1 MPLIADF
8 PLQLIYIY
16 IIPQILVN
24 EMTHKNRD
32 SKFKDVS
39 SGNCLQ
45 IKRY

>member
-8 PLQLIYIY
+8 P
-16 IIPQILVN
+16 VN

-32 SKFKDVS
+32 SKFNDVS